1 MGTPCIYLN
10 FKLIWPNSA
19 KLRGGGVV
27 TGASLR
33 CDMGGGGR
41 AIFCF
46 MCELQLCMVEQYVG
60 LMSSKIFIK
69 IVQLDTLMCIC
80 LSDVGINNFYI
91 K

>member
-1 MGTPCIYLN
+1 MGTLCIYLN

-33 CDMGGGGR
+33 CDMGGGGGGR

-46 MCELQLCMVEQYVG
+46 MCVLQLCMVEQYVG
-60 LMSSKIFIK
+60 LMSSKIFLK
-69 IVQLDTLMCIC
+69 IVQLDIYAYVYMFIRCW
-80 LSDVGINNFYI
+80 Y
-91 K
+91 